1 MDGDAIIITG
11 GLLDDIHAKT
21 THGLIRGTDRYN
33 IVGVIDEHYG
43 GKDAGEILDGVNRDI
58 PVFTTIDQFVGSGKT
73 AQYCIIGVAT
83 VGGVIPPQMRMIIR
97 QAMEEGF
104 SIVNGLHEFLCDI
117 DEFVQ
122 LANDNNVKLIDIR
135 KPRPAGELKFWSGE
149 IYSVKCPIIAVL
161 GTDCA
166 LGKRTTAM
174 MLVSALRSQGLN
186 AEPVY
191 TGQTGWM
198 QGIRHG
204 FIFDSTVND
213 FIGGEVERALVD
225 CYRDLNPEMILIE
238 GQSGLRNP
246 SGPCG
251 SEFLLSGNA
260 KAVILQHD
268 PMRKKYD
275 GLEDMDI
282 DMPSIK
288 SEIELIKYYG
298 SKTLAV
304 TINTSQMD
312 EKESFLVKEEYEK
325 MLGIPVAIP
334 MYEGVDSLAPMLIEY
349 AAQYKKEI
357 DDH

>member
-33 IVGVIDEHYG
+33 IVGVIDMHFG
-43 GKDAGEILDGVNRDI
+43 GKDAGEILDGVNRAI
-58 PVFTTIDQFVGSGKT
+58 PVFTTIDEFVGSGRT
-73 AQYCIIGVAT
+73 GQYCIIGVAT
-83 VGGVIPPQMRMIIR
+83 VGGVIPPQIRMIIR
-97 QAMEEGF
+97 QAIEKGF
-104 SIVNGLHEFLCDI
+104 SIVNGLHKFLCDI

-122 LANDNNVKLIDIR
+122 LANENNVKLIDIR
-135 KPRPAGELKFWSGE
+135 KPRSASKLKFWSGE

-166 LGKRTTAM
+166 LGKRTTAT
-174 MLVSALRSQGLN
+174 MLVSALRSQGLF
-186 AEPVY
+186 AEPIY

-198 QGIRHG
+198 LGIKHG

-213 FIGGEVERALVD
+213 FIGGEVERVLVD

-268 PMRKKYD
+268 PKREKYN
-275 GLEDMDI
+275 GLEDIEMDI
-282 DMPSIK
+282 PSIK

-304 TINTSQMD
+304 AINTSQMD
-312 EKESFLVKEEYEK
+312 KKESLQIREEYEK
-325 MLGIPVAIP
+325 MLEIPVAVP
-334 MYEGVDSLAPMLIEY
+334 MYEGVDSLTRVLIEY
-349 AAQYKKEI
+349 AAQYKKKNL
-357 DDH
+357 